1 MDGETRGV
9 GEQLFERHRRFPCER
24 VRGNLPALEELVDVA
39 VERELALLD
48 EGERSHR
55 RDRLADRSRLEECR
69 RRHRLLRL
77 GVGEP
82 VALRPLEL
90 PIPDHRDRDAL
101 DAVVSHPVRER
112 PGLVALDQHR
122 RPKTALDLRDAG
134 IRRRRREQ
142 RGAHARRVQRGAH
155 AHREKRTGGEHSG
168 QEPEKAAFA
177 HGDLPH
183 FVSAKYRRG
192 YYRNPAAP
200 VLGTAQP
207 VGVGPGEPKVTT
219 TGAWSLVPTS
229 ARTTD
234 CVAVPASASLASR

>member
-1 MDGETRGV
+1 
-9 GEQLFERHRRFPCER
+9 
-24 VRGNLPALEELVDVA
+24 
-39 VERELALLD
+39 
-48 EGERSHR
+48 
-55 RDRLADRSRLEECR
+55 LEECR

-90 PIPDHRDRDAL
+90 RIPDDRDRDTL
-101 DAVVSHPVRER
+101 DAVVPHPVRER

-134 IRRRRREQ
+134 IRRR
-142 RGAHARRVQRGAH
+142 GRVQRGAH
-155 AHREKRTGGEHSG
+155 AHRQERAGGEHSG

-177 HGDLPH
+177 HGDLPY
-183 FVSAKYRRG
+183 FLSAKYRRG

-200 VLGTAQP
+200 VLGTVQP